1 MNNPS
6 VLCFGELLID
16 MISTTTGD
24 LSQSEGFLKKFGGA
38 PANTAAG
45 LARLGTS
52 VYFAG
57 KVGNDPFGRFL
68 KNTLDKN
75 GVNTSELI
83 LANDSKTTLAFVSL
97 GKNGQRDFI
106 FYKGAHDQ
114 ISKDEVDIPKGVKI
128 LHFGSLTQIN
138 KPSSEA
144 TDKLINQA
152 RKAKIVISYDP
163 NIRPSLWIDLKKAK
177 DIILKTT
184 KKVDILKLNDEEAKF
199 LSGIKNIEEAANK
212 LYLSNLDAIIITL
225 GKNGCFYKTSK
236 LSGFIP
242 TIKIKPVDTTG
253 AGDAFNAGYLSLII
267 NSGKNLSQMSKNELE
282 NGLKK
287 ANIISSLTTLK
298 KGAISA
304 FPSETELL
312 EAAKKYL

>member
-1 MNNPS
+1 MTILALRAWLINLS
-6 VLCFGELLID
+6 V
-16 MISTTTGD
+16 
-24 LSQSEGFLKKFGGA
+24 A
-38 PANTAAG
+38 
-45 LARLGTS
+45 
-52 VYFAG
+52 
-57 KVGNDPFGRFL
+57 
-68 KNTLDKN
+68 
-75 GVNTSELI
+75 SELG
-83 LANDSKTTLAFVSL
+83 L
-97 GKNGQRDFI
+97 FI
-106 FYKGAHDQ
+106 W
-114 ISKDEVDIPKGVKI
+114 VK
-128 LHFGSLTQIN
+128 L
-138 KPSSEA
+138 P
-144 TDKLINQA
+144 
-152 RKAKIVISYDP
+152 
-163 NIRPSLWIDLKKAK
+163 
-177 DIILKTT
+177 

-312 EAAKKYL
+312 EAAKKYLWNTFLKKPRIITSEI